1 MIGLLKGLTKMKKVI
16 IGLAIATAA
25 FFAKAEYL
33 YWGVTP
39 SEATGNTYNAARL
52 WYSNSDSTSGGTAIG
67 WLTDIPGSRS
77 TDVSSYE
84 GTKDTAYFFVEL
96 CNYNVSTKEWT
107 DGVRSSRAY
116 SYASLAQQGVITS
129 SDLIAQASVAAA
141 VLSNAG
147 VQATPEP
154 TSGVLLLMGFAMLG
168 LKRKKEV

>member
-1 MIGLLKGLTKMKKVI
+1 MKKVI

-39 SEATGNTYNAARL
+39 SEATGNYNAARL
-52 WYSNSDSTSGGTAIG
+52 WYSTSDSTIGGTAIG
-67 WLTDIPGSRS
+67 WLTDIPGSKS

-96 CNYNVSTKEWT
+96 CNYNASTKEWT
-107 DGVRSSRAY
+107 NGDRSSQAY
-116 SYASLAQQGVITS
+116 SYASLAQKGVITS

-141 VLSNAG
+141 VLSKAG

-154 TSGVLLLMGFAMLG
+154 TSGLLLLMGFAMLG

>member
-1 MIGLLKGLTKMKKVI
+1 MKKVI

-39 SEATGNTYNAARL
+39 SEATGTDYNAARL
-52 WYSNSDSTSGGTAIG
+52 WYSNSNSTSDGTAIG
-67 WLTDIPGSRS
+67 WLTDIPGSKS
-77 TDVSSYE
+77 TNVSSYE
-84 GTKDTAYFFVEL
+84 VSKDNAYFFVEL
-96 CNYNVSTKEWT
+96 CNYDASTQKWT
-107 DGVRSSRAY
+107 DGKKSSQAY
-116 SYASLAQQGVITS
+116 SYTSLAQKGVITS

-141 VLSNAG
+141 VLSMAG